1 MGIMKGVIRMLRIT
15 KNIIYIVWFVWTLA
29 INVLYGVAFIGEG
42 WSFHH
47 LRLGDLMS
55 FLNMIINLMFI
66 TVLLTNAIINKK
78 AKARKSN

>member
-1 MGIMKGVIRMLRIT
+1 MLKIT
-15 KNIIYIVWFVWTLA
+15 KNIIYIVWFVWTLT

-55 FLNMIINLMFI
+55 FLNMTINLMFI
-66 TVLLTNAIINKK
+66 MTLLTTVIMNK